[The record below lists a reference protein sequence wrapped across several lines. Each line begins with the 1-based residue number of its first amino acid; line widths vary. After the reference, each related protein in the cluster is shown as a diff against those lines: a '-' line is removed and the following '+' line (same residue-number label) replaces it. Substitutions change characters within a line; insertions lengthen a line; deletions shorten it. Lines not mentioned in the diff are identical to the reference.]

1 VSERDENSGWEHD
14 AARIAVVVVTFN
26 SADVHPSVVAVV
38 DNASEDEGV
47 AIAEAETDLPT
58 WIVQLGR
65 NAGYA
70 AAINAGI
77 AALGTS
83 ASSTRCS

>member
-1 VSERDENSGWEHD
+1 VSECDENSGREHD
-14 AARIAVVVVTFN
+14 AARIAVVIVTFN
-26 SADVHPSVVAVV
+26 SADVHLSVVAVAE
-38 DNASEDEGV
+38 NASEDEGV
-47 AIAEAETDLPT
+47 PFAEAATDIPT

-70 AAINAGI
+70 VAINAGI
-77 AALGTS
+77 ALDAS